1 MALADSHASF
11 RSRCVE
17 MCGGDEMYRKLAGKE
32 IKSFS
37 DLAFACGTPQAPP
50 SVEEFRAFSEEILG
64 LGASLGET
72 SKLTRLHFEAATY
85 VIAQL
90 KQQVVGDTT
99 DEPKRL
105 PLAEKE
111 ARYRDQRLRLSGL
124 VIQGELLPSH
134 ALVDAVA
141 HMSETNCLT
150 WLSPSKCTKRDQEL
164 RVGPKEKSR
173 ILTVLDNS
181 VTVTAQPDKLIAE
194 HSTPLQLQ
202 WCLQRRGLAFD
213 MNRIISWETHE
224 KWVCYL
230 LQCLTSDSIPGYSPV
245 TVAQVVKADSEMFL
259 LMSKEIK
266 NVKASATG
274 EMEADTLLDRLRTDP
289 RITMHLLPLPK
300 ALSSL
305 ATDSVIDGSLDGDK
319 NPKKKPR
326 RERRTSALTG
336 AVKVDNMP
344 KELKDCK
351 FYTDQSGR
359 RLCWT
364 HNTGTCNAATDG
376 GHPPACKRGVHACMG
391 CRKAGHGWSAC
402 WFNKANGKGK
412 GGKGGGKG
420 SGKAD
425 GKADKESRSPKRVR
439 ASGHKS
445 NLNRAETPCYDPPS
459 IIGNREPQDQLL
471 LSSEVREEPALQHRD
486 SSVCSARA
494 VTADPAHVHFDP
506 NRSRFSFAPHR
517 VSDFGQHPAEEFARN
532 CLQQGS
538 GDSSSWA
545 ELAELLPDD
554 ESTRETANDPL
565 EKCFITGAYNQGG
578 ITGVRRRCREF
589 PACTRLLV
597 ALARIA
603 FPGFKFTS
611 VGLFRNMQ
619 TALHKDA
626 NNLPGSR
633 NGICALSS
641 FEGGQL
647 RLHRADGPVDLSLS
661 EGPFQFDPF
670 LEHETLPWANG
681 LRIVLVAFSVSR
693 LERLTPE
700 HRAVLTAFDIPMP
713 LPKDQLGPASQFSQ
727 DQFKPASQ
735 CPQDDGEAGMFLE
748 LFAGTARLSQAFT
761 RLGFQALAFDKVCR
775 SSHPVQAL
783 DFADRSECEVVLQL
797 IQDHAS
803 SLQYVHMAPPQ
814 ETCLAARNKES
825 ANNPAPP
832 ARSPAQPLGLDELPQ
847 SLQRRVAEAND
858 LYIFCRDVF
867 LLCRTF
873 NIPVSVEAPA
883 SSLFWLLPFIQDLL
897 SGADN
902 HVVDF
907 HECMHG
913 GDRDRKLRWL
923 CSAPWFK
930 PLGLSCNRQHSHA
943 PWNAASDAGTKGA
956 YPPLLCARVAELVA
970 SQVCGIP
977 TAPSLFGPASSVTRL
992 AYEKQPRKQRAL
1004 VSEFGAYDA
1013 WAVPL
1018 GLTACPPALLKAY
1031 PKGARAVRRKLLHWG
1046 QIRACVLPSLDFAV
1060 LESTLGSNWKWSMD
1074 SHAPPLEEGDQPI
1087 CKVCG
1092 FMSDSTFED
1101 LCEVLWIGIP
1111 RTPSDFVQQAVL
1123 AGHPKRILEAQIDER
1138 TKLLV
1143 DNLLT
1148 GRAARED
1155 LGKSRLAEWNEI
1167 AKELEPM
1174 EEQARKSLDPLVSKI
1189 IDGKRTFLLE
1199 RLLAD
1204 SSFPDQSLVPDLRK
1218 GFPLT
1223 GWMPRTGLFVT
1234 EPRPPRTSLDKQLRC
1249 ASARNAATLARVSS
1263 QPVDAVAEKAWSE
1276 TLEEQQKGWL
1286 FEDPAPDLSSV
1297 LVARRFGIIQGAKTR
1312 VIDDGK
1318 AAGINQTVGLPER
1331 FRLHNIDFIS
1341 AFLVWAMMDPRAKGK
1356 QVSGKTI
1363 DLKWAYKQYA
1373 VDPSDREIFRILV
1386 LDTCS
1391 RKPKFFGA
1399 AALPFGT
1406 TGSVA
1411 GFLRTSAATWHS
1423 GSALLGLS
1431 WCNYFDD
1438 FPLFS
1443 LDEHCPCAESCAEAL
1458 LDILGITFAREG
1470 KKATEFSKQCRALG
1484 LIIDLSEFGNGVV
1497 YIKHTPERIQ
1507 ELRQTLT
1514 RILDSGLLESSEAEA
1529 LRGRLH
1535 WFSSFLFGRRPCQAL
1550 RVLGLRAKGLD
1561 RGRKLSSDLRD
1572 ALTYLRDRALESPPV
1587 QLTPDIK
1594 ETFYVFT
1601 DGSLE
1606 GDVAGVGGIL
1616 YDPLG
1621 KPLSF
1626 FAASLPFD
1634 ALNRLKETSSHP
1646 IYEVELL
1653 AIWAALKLWM
1663 NRLTRCLV
1671 VIYLDNEAAKG
1682 ALVSGKFLDLE
1693 DSARIRPWYG
1703 RVPTSSNPAD
1713 EPSRSV
1719 FGHLLRDG
1727 VQRLQAPCAWPV

>member
-1 MALADSHASF
+1 MAKKRLEEFGKFLDMAQPRLVEQVSCRTLMILNDAAFETDSGTGGLGGVLLTGSGSALSFFSVPISEQQAKSMSLQDEHTIIYELEMFGVLIGFKLLVEKTAAFAESYEQPGAVAGTGVIFYIDNDAARHAYIAGSSKKGVAGILIDEVNFLEYVHGILPWYARVASPANLADETSRMKLDRVKRLGF
-11 RSRCVE
+11 R
-17 MCGGDEMYRKLAGKE
+17 DE
-32 IKSFS
+32 
-37 DLAFACGTPQAPP
+37 
-50 SVEEFRAFSEEILG
+50 SVE
-64 LGASLGET
+64 
-72 SKLTRLHFEAATY
+72 ATKA
-85 VIAQL
+85 V
-90 KQQVVGDTT
+90 
-99 DEPKRL
+99 
-105 PLAEKE
+105 
-111 ARYRDQRLRLSGL
+111 LS
-124 VIQGELLPSH
+124 I
-134 ALVDAVA
+134 
-141 HMSETNCLT
+141 
-150 WLSPSKCTKRDQEL
+150 
-164 RVGPKEKSR
+164 VGPKEKSR
-173 ILTVLDNS
+173 IVLDNS

-194 HSTPLQLQ
+194 HSTPLELQ
-202 WCLQRRGLAFD
+202 WCMQRRGLAFG

-319 NPKKKPR
+319 NPKKRPR

-402 WFNKANGKGK
+402 CFNKANGKGK

-425 GKADKESRSPKRVR
+425 GKTDK
-439 ASGHKS
+439 
-445 NLNRAETPCYDPPS
+445 D
-459 IIGNREPQDQLL
+459 
-471 LSSEVREEPALQHRD
+471 SEVREEPALQHRD

-494 VTADPAHVHFDP
+494 FAADPAHAHFEP

-538 GDSSSWA
+538 GDSSSWV
-545 ELAELLPDD
+545 ELAELLPDE

-647 RLHRADGPVDLSLS
+647 RLHRADGPVNLSLS
-661 EGPFQFDPF
+661 EGPLQFDPF

-681 LRIVLVAFSVSR
+681 LRIVLVAFSVNR

-700 HRAVLTAFDIPMP
+700 HRAVLTAFDIPLP
-713 LPKDQLGPASQFSQ
+713 LSKDQLEPV
-727 DQFKPASQ
+727 SQ

-748 LFAGTARLSQAFT
+748 LFAGTARLSQTFT

-825 ANNPAPP
+825 ANNLAPP
-832 ARSPAQPLGLDELPQ
+832 ARSPAQ
-847 SLQRRVAEAND
+847 
-858 LYIFCRDVF
+858 
-867 LLCRTF
+867 
-873 NIPVSVEAPA
+873 
-883 SSLFWLLPFIQDLL
+883 
-897 SGADN
+897 
-902 HVVDF
+902 
-907 HECMHG
+907 
-913 GDRDRKLRWL
+913 
-923 CSAPWFK
+923 
-930 PLGLSCNRQHSHA
+930 
-943 PWNAASDAGTKGA
+943 
-956 YPPLLCARVAELVA
+956 
-970 SQVCGIP
+970 
-977 TAPSLFGPASSVTRL
+977 
-992 AYEKQPRKQRAL
+992 
-1004 VSEFGAYDA
+1004 
-1013 WAVPL
+1013 
-1018 GLTACPPALLKAY
+1018 
-1031 PKGARAVRRKLLHWG
+1031 
-1046 QIRACVLPSLDFAV
+1046 
-1060 LESTLGSNWKWSMD
+1060 
-1074 SHAPPLEEGDQPI
+1074 
-1087 CKVCG
+1087 
-1092 FMSDSTFED
+1092 
-1101 LCEVLWIGIP
+1101 
-1111 RTPSDFVQQAVL
+1111 
-1123 AGHPKRILEAQIDER
+1123 ILEAQIDER

-1167 AKELEPM
+1167 AKELEPV

-1204 SSFPDQSLVPDLRK
+1204 SSFPDQSLVPDL
-1218 GFPLT
+1218 
-1223 GWMPRTGLFVT
+1223 
-1234 EPRPPRTSLDKQLRC
+1234 
-1249 ASARNAATLARVSS
+1249 
-1263 QPVDAVAEKAWSE
+1263 
-1276 TLEEQQKGWL
+1276 
-1286 FEDPAPDLSSV
+1286 
-1297 LVARRFGIIQGAKTR
+1297 RFGIIQGAKTR

-1411 GFLRTSAATWHS
+1411 GFLRTSAATWHI

-1594 ETFYVFT
+1594 EPFTFLLT
-1601 DGSLE
+1601 E
-1606 GDVAGVGGIL
+1606 
-1616 YDPLG
+1616 
-1621 KPLSF
+1621 
-1626 FAASLPFD
+1626 AS
-1634 ALNRLKETSSHP
+1634 KE
-1646 IYEVELL
+1646 
-1653 AIWAALKLWM
+1653 M
-1663 NRLTRCLV
+1663 
-1671 VIYLDNEAAKG
+1671 
-1682 ALVSGKFLDLE
+1682 
-1693 DSARIRPWYG
+1693 
-1703 RVPTSSNPAD
+1703 
-1713 EPSRSV
+1713 
-1719 FGHLLRDG
+1719 
-1727 VQRLQAPCAWPV
+1727 